1 MRVAPT
7 SNSNGLLAIG
17 AQPLVEEADADFE
30 VVLAEAI
37 ELHGRTPTPFESA
50 RTELCLGE
58 RLRRARRRA
67 DVRPA
72 EVGPGEFERLGSARC
87 RGPSVQGMSWR
98 RRARSSARA
107 TPPRRTS

>member
-67 DVRPA
+67 DVRAPLRSA
-72 EVGPGEFERLGSARC
+72 LESSSGSAR
-87 RGPSVQGMSWR
+87 RGAVG
-98 RRARSSARA
+98 RACKA
-107 TPPRRTS
+107 